1 MPYGFCDPQIRSIEW
16 WFTQLLKLSNF
27 CVWRWG
33 ECEGGDTLRIQGWKQ
48 DWRERMKEGM
58 KLGNGDWEGAGRDES
73 GREEAERLE
82 GGGGSQGGSK

>member
-1 MPYGFCDPQIRSIEW
+1 
-16 WFTQLLKLSNF
+16 
-27 CVWRWG
+27 
-33 ECEGGDTLRIQGWKQ
+33 
-48 DWRERMKEGM
+48 MKEGM